1 MSPEQAR
8 GLPVDTRTDIWA
20 FGCALYEMLAGRK
33 AFNGRTA
40 TDCFAAIVGRDPD
53 WTILPPSVPENVVR
67 VMQRCLSK
75 DLEGRLADMDEVR
88 RELDDALAA
97 TTVRMEGTPAARSTR
112 RRASVLTYAASIAVT
127 WRSTRDL
134 AGE

>member
-40 TDCFAAIVGRDPD
+40 TDCFAAIVGR
-53 WTILPPSVPENVVR
+53 TRIGPSFRHPCPR
-67 VMQRCLSK
+67 TS
-75 DLEGRLADMDEVR
+75 
-88 RELDDALAA
+88 
-97 TTVRMEGTPAARSTR
+97 
-112 RRASVLTYAASIAVT
+112 SV
-127 WRSTRDL
+127 
-134 AGE
+134 